1 MRFID
6 LTGKKFGKLTV
17 LNQEQDYIQANGRH
31 RSRQKC
37 VCECGNECIV
47 DGDALR
53 TGNTKSCGCSKHK
66 KVGQGS
72 YWSTFWKTNC
82 AWAFFEIS

>member
-31 RSRQKC
+31 RYR
-37 VCECGNECIV
+37 
-47 DGDALR
+47 
-53 TGNTKSCGCSKHK
+53 
-66 KVGQGS
+66 
-72 YWSTFWKTNC
+72 
-82 AWAFFEIS
+82 

>member
-1 MRFID
+1 M
-6 LTGKKFGKLTV
+6 LKA
-17 LNQEQDYIQANGRH
+17 Q
-31 RSRQKC
+31 
-37 VCECGNECIV
+37 
-47 DGDALR
+47 
-53 TGNTKSCGCSKHK
+53 

>member
-31 RSRQKC
+31 RLRQKC

-53 TGNTKSCGCSKHK
+53 TGNTKA
-66 KVGQGS
+66 VAAQ
-72 YWSTFWKTNC
+72 STKSGPRILLVNIL
-82 AWAFFEIS
+82 EN